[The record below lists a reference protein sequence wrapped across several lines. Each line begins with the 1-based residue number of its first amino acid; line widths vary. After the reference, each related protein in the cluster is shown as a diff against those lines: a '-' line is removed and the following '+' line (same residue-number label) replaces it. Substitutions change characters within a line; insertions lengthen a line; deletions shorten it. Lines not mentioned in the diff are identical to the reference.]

1 MTGNSKLKIIYILE
15 IMKKTDEHHPI
26 NTTQIAEKLASYGI
40 QAERK
45 SIARDIRCLE
55 DAGFS
60 IAKCVNHNDGWYMF
74 DQEFEDHELKML
86 VDAVASAKFLTME
99 DSRRLIKKLKKLA
112 TKDGEEIINAT
123 LIIDENLKLQD
134 RKFNLKFDTIMRAIT
149 HRHQIRFRYMDRNS
163 GSKQKLRYNG
173 YFYQVSPYFIVLR
186 DEEYFLICNLN
197 NHRNSTSFRIEL
209 MTDVGVLNLPAR
221 SMEETEDLKDI
232 GRIRPAGDFL
242 RQSVHLWTG
251 EAEPILLR
259 GINACR
265 INLTKAFGNHI
276 VFRDDGEGYFLARI
290 KIARNEGF
298 YQWLAAYGDNIRI
311 QSPQI
316 AVDEFKEYLK
326 RTMMQYE

>member
-123 LIIDENLKLQD
+123 LIID
-134 RKFNLKFDTIMRAIT
+134 
-149 HRHQIRFRYMDRNS
+149 
-163 GSKQKLRYNG
+163 
-173 YFYQVSPYFIVLR
+173 
-186 DEEYFLICNLN
+186 
-197 NHRNSTSFRIEL
+197 
-209 MTDVGVLNLPAR
+209 
-221 SMEETEDLKDI
+221 
-232 GRIRPAGDFL
+232 
-242 RQSVHLWTG
+242 
-251 EAEPILLR
+251 
-259 GINACR
+259 
-265 INLTKAFGNHI
+265 
-276 VFRDDGEGYFLARI
+276 
-290 KIARNEGF
+290 
-298 YQWLAAYGDNIRI
+298 
-311 QSPQI
+311 
-316 AVDEFKEYLK
+316 
-326 RTMMQYE
+326 